1 MPVKKET
8 KPLVNPFSENFVPH
22 WERWKS
28 YKKEQFRFSYKP
40 MGEQSAL
47 DKLYRL
53 SEGNE
58 GIAREI
64 IEEGIS
70 NGWMGLYAIKNNNN
84 NRNGN
89 TTGRN
94 PEKPQPTGT
103 VAKGGFG
110 QF

>member
-1 MPVKKET
+1 MPVKKEV
-8 KPLVNPFSENFVPH
+8 KQLKNPFSENFIPN
-22 WERWKS
+22 WERWKD
-28 YKKEQFRFSYKP
+28 YKKEQFRFAYKP

-53 SEGNE
+53 SGGNE

-70 NGWMGLYAIKNNNN
+70 NGWMGLYALKNNNN
-84 NRNGN
+84 GKIAQRAS
-89 TTGRN
+89 
-94 PEKPQPTGT
+94 EKPTPSGT
-103 VAKGGFG
+103 VAPGGFG